1 ENLTESSGGTD
12 REDDD
17 RYRERIYT
25 SPERFSV
32 AGPTGAY
39 EYWARSAHKDIM
51 DVLVWSPAPV
61 EVEIR
66 VLMQGGELPTQDVL
80 NAVHATCN
88 SDRIRPLTDKVTV
101 IAPDAVSYDIDF
113 TYWID
118 SRNATDAA
126 NIQARVHQ
134 AVESYIRWQKGR
146 IGRDINPSEMIRL
159 VMNAGARRVAVK
171 EPAHTIIDK
180 TQVAIA
186 GVPKVTY
193 GGLEDD

>member
-1 ENLTESSGGTD
+1 
-12 REDDD
+12 
-17 RYRERIYT
+17 
-25 SPERFSV
+25 
-32 AGPTGAY
+32 GAY